1 MREDTLSTNYTDIVQ
16 QRPKS
21 GAQDNI
27 DLKDNWFTPDLE
39 EDTIDTPSHEPIVSP
54 ENNNSM
60 LKSLQSILHLKAS
73 TDSEG
78 AYVSEVIKHTD
89 YEGVLST

>member
-1 MREDTLSTNYTDIVQ
+1 MREGKIPQNWKDLVKLSSKN
-16 QRPKS
+16 
-21 GAQDNI
+21 GAPENI

-54 ENNNSM
+54 ENNNST

-78 AYVSEVIKHTD
+78 AYVSEVI
-89 YEGVLST
+89 